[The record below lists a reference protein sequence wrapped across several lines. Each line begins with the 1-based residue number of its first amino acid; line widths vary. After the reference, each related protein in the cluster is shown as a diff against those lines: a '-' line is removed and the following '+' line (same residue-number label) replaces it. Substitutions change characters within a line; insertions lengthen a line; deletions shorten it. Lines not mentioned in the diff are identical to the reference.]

1 MAQLNINRLCFE
13 KLMDTFKYNQLAV
26 NVGNVIREL
35 CLVRDKELS
44 CELSPIEVNA
54 IINELC
60 IN

>member
-1 MAQLNINRLCFE
+1 MCMGFCSLWHIE
-13 KLMDTFKYNQLAV
+13 GVVSGVY
-26 NVGNVIREL
+26 VGNVIREL
-35 CLVRDKELS
+35 CLVRDNELA